1 MNKSIIYFIFTIA
14 VGVALSFS
22 SCKKPLSFSG
32 GNLDFSRDTIVF
44 DTVFT
49 TIGSVTKKFK
59 IYNNSNKTLK
69 IDQIELVGGASSP
82 FRINVDGLVGTHFA
96 NLEINKNDSLFVF
109 VEVTLDPNNGTN
121 PMVIE
126 DRIRFNTNGTNQFVT
141 LAAWGQDMYFHYS
154 SFSEQVFNLNEGTWP
169 NDKPHLIYGAAYV
182 DSAKTL
188 TIQQGTDVFLHK
200 DAILHIYKGS
210 LNIQGVMGNPVTFQ
224 GDRLESYYD
233 DVPGQY
239 YGIYFNKALPSS
251 INYAVIKNGIA
262 GIHMYSEDP
271 SNTGYT
277 LQLSN
282 SVLFNNST
290 YGFFLFQGAKVQAEN
305 CIIAKSGIHSLAVIG
320 GGDFN
325 FNHCHLIGYGT
336 GDNVSAAVGISNWFN
351 NSLLGQTEV
360 SDINEGTITNSVIY
374 GEIENELAIDT
385 ISDIAITLNFNFQY
399 NLIKSSVVFSSS
411 IFSNNLWNQ
420 NPLIK
425 DIPLNDYHFW
435 STSPMNNAGS
445 FSFPTSNGRGLDQVV
460 RMGPDIGAYEFL

>member
-1 MNKSIIYFIFTIA
+1 MNKSIIYFIFTLA
-14 VGVALSFS
+14 VGISLSLS

-32 GNLDFSRDTIVF
+32 GNLDFSRDTVVF

-49 TIGSVTKKFK
+49 TIGSVTKRFK

-69 IDQIELVGGASSP
+69 IDQIELIGGAASP
-82 FRINVDGLVGTHFA
+82 FRINVDGLSGTHFA
-96 NLEINKNDSLFVF
+96 DLEINKKDSLFIF

-121 PMVIE
+121 PLVIE
-126 DRIRFNTNGTNQFVT
+126 DRIKFRTNGSDQFVL
-141 LAAWGQDMYFHYS
+141 LAAWGQDAYFHYKEKTTTD
-154 SFSEQVFNLNEGTWP
+154 FTTWP
-169 NDKPHLIYGAAYV
+169 NDKPHVIYNYFAI
-182 DSAKTL
+182 DSAHSL
-188 TIQQGTDVFLHK
+188 TIQQGTNIYLHK
-200 DAILHIYKGS
+200 NALLFVDKGA
-210 LNIQGVMGNPVTFQ
+210 LNIQGTYGNEITFQ

-251 INYAVIKNGIA
+251 INYTVIKNGIA

-282 SVLFNNST
+282 SVIFNNSS
-290 YGFFLFQGAKVQAEN
+290 YGFFLFQGAKVKAEN
-305 CIIAKSGIHSLAVIG
+305 CIIAKNGIHSLAVIG

-336 GDNVSAAVGISNWFN
+336 GENVSAAVGISNWYN

-360 SDINEGTITNSVIY
+360 SNINEGTITNSVIY
-374 GEIENELAIDT
+374 GDVDNELAIDT
-385 ISDIAITLNFNFQY
+385 ISDIAITLNFNLQY

-420 NPLIK
+420 EPLIK
-425 DIPLNDYHFW
+425 DIPLNDFHFW
-435 STSPMNNAGS
+435 STSPMNNSGS
-445 FSFPTSNGRGLDQVV
+445 LSFPTSNGMDLDQVV
-460 RMGPDIGAYEFL
+460 RSSPDIGAYEFL

>member
-1 MNKSIIYFIFTIA
+1 MNKSIIYFIFTLA
-14 VGVALSFS
+14 VGISLSLS

-32 GNLDFSRDTIVF
+32 GNLDFSRDTVVF

-49 TIGSVTKKFK
+49 TIGSVTKRFK

-69 IDQIELVGGASSP
+69 IDQIELIGGAASP
-82 FRINVDGLVGTHFA
+82 FRINVDGLSGTHFA
-96 NLEINKNDSLFVF
+96 DLEINKKDSLFIF

-121 PMVIE
+121 PLVIE
-126 DRIRFNTNGTNQFVT
+126 DRIKFRTNGSDQFVL
-141 LAAWGQDMYFHYS
+141 LAAWGQDAYFHYKEKTTTD
-154 SFSEQVFNLNEGTWP
+154 FTTWP
-169 NDKPHLIYGAAYV
+169 NDKPHVIYNYFAI
-182 DSAKTL
+182 DSAHSL
-188 TIQQGTDVFLHK
+188 TIQQGTNIYLHK
-200 DAILHIYKGS
+200 DALLFVDKGA
-210 LNIQGVMGNPVTFQ
+210 LNIQGTYGNEITFQ

-251 INYAVIKNGIA
+251 INYTVIKNGIA

-282 SVLFNNST
+282 SVIFNNSS
-290 YGFFLFQGAKVQAEN
+290 YGFFLFQGAKVKAEN
-305 CIIAKSGIHSLAVIG
+305 CIIAKNGIHSLAVIG

-336 GDNVSAAVGISNWFN
+336 GENVSAAVGISNWYN

-360 SDINEGTITNSVIY
+360 SNINEGTITNSVIY
-374 GEIENELAIDT
+374 GDVDNELAIDT
-385 ISDIAITLNFNFQY
+385 ISDIAITLNFNLQY

-420 NPLIK
+420 EPLIK
-425 DIPLNDYHFW
+425 DIPLNDFHFW
-435 STSPMNNAGS
+435 STSPMNNSGS
-445 FSFPTSNGRGLDQVV
+445 LSFPTSNGMDLDQVV
-460 RMGPDIGAYEFL
+460 RSSPDIGAYEFL